1 MLKNSVAKKL
11 CSKMFIGVIL
21 KGLDNKVSYKGKI
34 LLLTYWDI
42 LSVTLWVKTST
53 LSFTTRLT
61 AKKS

>member
-42 LSVTLWVKTST
+42 LSVTL
-53 LSFTTRLT
+53 
-61 AKKS
+61 